1 MSRQGQQQL
10 RPQWLHILLAGLAL
24 LIYAFFVRPPSIGP
38 SDSSQRGDEAPS
50 SPGELSPPLPRY
62 SELSSSTLA
71 VALQRL
77 RLIDDQGGRLGD
89 AFTRLQTEATLQRL
103 LRHLQVLRVTVVI
116 LEPDQSSAQGEWNHR
131 RREIR
136 LHPRVLDGS
145 LERFATTLQHEVL
158 HTIQSCAAGDVIQ
171 APIPIGLGGD
181 VNAAIK
187 RILEQPP
194 YARAHPAVLVLEQEA
209 FLHQSNAPLIEALLQ
224 QTCLPPTTSA
234 RQ

>member
-1 MSRQGQQQL
+1 MNPPQL
-10 RPQWLHILLAGLAL
+10 RFQWLHILLAGLAL
-24 LIYAFFVRPPSIGP
+24 LIYALVVRQPSIDP
-38 SDSSQRGDEAPS
+38 SDASHRGAEAPS
-50 SPGELSPPLPRY
+50 SPGDLSPPLPRY
-62 SELSSSTLA
+62 TELSSSTLA

-89 AFTRLQTEATLQRL
+89 AFTRQQTEATLQRL
-103 LRHLQVLRVTVVI
+103 LRHLQVLRVSVVI

-136 LHPRVLDGS
+136 LHPRVLDAG

-181 VNAAIK
+181 ANAAIK
-187 RILEQPP
+187 RILKQPP
-194 YARAHPAVLVLEQEA
+194 YAQAQPAVLVLEQEA
-209 FLHQSNAPLIEALLQ
+209 FLHQSNASLIEALLQ

>member
-1 MSRQGQQQL
+1 MNQSHL
-10 RPQWLHILLAGLAL
+10 RSQWLHIQLAGLAL
-24 LIYAFFVRPPSIGP
+24 LIYACFVRPPSIGP
-38 SDSSQRGDEAPS
+38 SDSSQRGAEAPS

-62 SELSSSTLA
+62 TELSSSTLA
-71 VALQRL
+71 LALQRL

-89 AFTRLQTEATLQRL
+89 AFTRQQTEATLQRL
-103 LRHLQVLRVTVVI
+103 LRHLHVLRVSVVI
-116 LEPDQSSAQGEWNHR
+116 LEPDQASAQGEWNHR

-136 LHPRVLDGS
+136 LHPRVLDAG

-187 RILEQPP
+187 SILKQPP
-194 YARAHPAVLVLEQEA
+194 LRE
-209 FLHQSNAPLIEALLQ
+209 SAPGCVGA
-224 QTCLPPTTSA
+224 
-234 RQ
+234 